1 MIVGSQ
7 RTRGPVVTGIVAV
20 LVFAYTWI
28 GRRYLRQDA

>member
-1 MIVGSQ
+1 MAIS
-7 RTRGPVVTGIVAV
+7 VVIAGIVAV